1 MNNKGAKLLFVSILS
16 LGIISCSGGGSD
28 SPSEQEPV
36 NQKPTANA
44 GADQTVNEQ
53 TAVTIQGSGTDSD
66 GSIAS
71 YSWEQT
77 SGPQI
82 TLGSSNQQNIEF
94 TAPVAKDVVELV
106 FVLTVTD
113 NDGATASDSV
123 VVTVNPVGEQKVT
136 LQGVATDEPIANAE
150 VTAEVGG
157 RTYTTT
163 ADANGNYTLEIG
175 ADEDEDLSE
184 LLVIVT
190 AEGKNEQSHVILKS
204 VVGSFGSI
212 LEHAGEDK
220 ILTTNENNGVDVT
233 HISTAILAQLK
244 YRNNATLPA
253 TSTDLE
259 AAALKLDGYAV
270 ESMATIIK
278 FYADYSDTNQDAV
291 LPEGITNTWDLVAN
305 IENYRNLP
313 EDTWSVETENT
324 ISNIREE
331 IFSTQGITV
340 PFETVPDFYIHTT
353 GDLTKL
359 TGYYEFDETEQ
370 ATYIYSQYP
379 HQGQWL
385 NTGTELEV
393 LLLTDIV
400 VATTTT
406 YKGSGYI
413 TQEKSYDSKTL
424 KLLKSF
430 SNVDIIIESTNGT
443 YHYPNNPEY
452 FDESFVENRIS
463 VMTKKVIPLTEEEV
477 IGQLMLPLRADFLS
491 YTEEKVTNNYGT
503 LTNDITHDASSF
515 ELTSGGMVY
524 NSLPQLGDGVWN
536 LSGGGILTLTLSGAT
551 IEVMKTSEHNVG
563 VIVKDSLLTNKGFL
577 GGNIALRQTA
587 SIWNES
593 NVTGLYELEG
603 ELFAPELSFLVYLKD
618 DNTGYQATGSDE
630 NGDGVAGS
638 DEYNFEPVQWRIE
651 AGKLIVERYKDA
663 SNNSCETLRVD
674 CYVFN
679 RRVLDL
685 FEVDGDYFYT
695 INQHSFNY
703 YPYMYA
709 ELNEELSDFWY
720 FQIYDTRRWKKHPEG
735 TLQFP

>member
-1 MNNKGAKLLFVSILS
+1 MNNKGLKFLLVSILS
-16 LGIISCSGGGSD
+16 LGIINCSGGGSD
-28 SPSEQEPV
+28 SSPDPEPV
-36 NQKPTANA
+36 NQKPTASA
-44 GADQTVNEQ
+44 GADQTVDEQ
-53 TAVTIQGSGTDSD
+53 TAVTIEGLGTDSD
-66 GSIAS
+66 GTVTS
-71 YSWEQT
+71 YSWAQT
-77 SGPQI
+77 SGPDI
-82 TLGSSNQQNIEF
+82 TLSNTDQQNLEF
-94 TAPVAKDVVELV
+94 TAPVSKDLVELV

-113 NDGATASDSV
+113 NDSATASDSV
-123 VVTVNPVGEQKVT
+123 VITVNPVDEQKVM

-190 AEGKNEQSHVILKS
+190 AEGNNEQSHVTLKS
-204 VVGSFGSI
+204 VVGSFGRI
-212 LEHAGEDK
+212 LDQAGEDK

-244 YRNNATLPA
+244 YRNGDVLPSTLAQLDAAT
-253 TSTDLE
+253 
-259 AAALKLDGYAV
+259 LKLDGTAILG
-270 ESMATIIK
+270 MATAIK
-278 FYADYSDTNQDAV
+278 FIVDYSSINQEAV
-291 LPEGITNTWDLVAN
+291 LPEGVSDTWELVSN
-305 IENYRNLP
+305 IENYRTFIGT
-313 EDTWSVETENT
+313 DWSAETE
-324 ISNIREE
+324 SVFGNIQDE
-331 IFSTQGITV
+331 IFSTQGLTV
-340 PFETVPDFYIHTT
+340 PFETVPDLYIHTT

-370 ATYIYSQYP
+370 ATYIYSKYP

-400 VATTTT
+400 VSTSTA
-406 YKGSGYI
+406 YKDGSYI

-452 FDESFVENRIS
+452 FDESFIENRIS
-463 VMTKKVIPLTEEEV
+463 VMTKKVLPLTEEEV
-477 IGQLMLPLRADFLS
+477 VGQLMLPLRADFLN

-551 IEVMKTSEHNVG
+551 IEVIKTSEHNVG

-587 SIWNES
+587 SIWSES
-593 NVTGLYELEG
+593 NITGLYELEG
-603 ELFAPELSFLVYLKD
+603 DLAEPELSFLVYLKD

-630 NGDGVAGS
+630 NGDGVADS

-651 AGKLIVERYKDA
+651 AGKLIVERYRDA
-663 SNNSCETLRVD
+663 FFNSCETLRSD

-685 FEVDGDYFYT
+685 FGVDGDYFYT

-703 YPYMYA
+703 HPLMY
-709 ELNEELSDFWY
+709 NEISSEFSDFWY
-720 FQIYDTRRWKKHPEG
+720 FENYDTRRWKKHPEG